1 MGHIKITSYLAIKIR
16 KLYAV
21 ELSHMFCKFIL
32 KQKLDREKSYPG
44 LGSTLFNAMDHK
56 LCVLQKYSRD
66 FRPTSSS
73 AGIFVEGGEAMD
85 STNQWGTLF

>member
-56 LCVLQKYSRD
+56 LYALQKYSKD
-66 FRPTSSS
+66 FRPTLRT
-73 AGIFVEGGEAMD
+73 AGIFVEGGGAMD
-85 STNQWGTLF
+85 YG